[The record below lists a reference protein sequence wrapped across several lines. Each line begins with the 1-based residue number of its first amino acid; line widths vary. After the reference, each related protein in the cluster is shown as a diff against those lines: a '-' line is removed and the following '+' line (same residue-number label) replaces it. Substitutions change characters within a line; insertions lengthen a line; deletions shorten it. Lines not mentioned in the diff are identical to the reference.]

1 ASADLAVLGGVCTVN
16 PGATYMYRNI
26 NIYDGGQL
34 VFGDGNGA
42 QTDLW
47 AANIIVEDKGTMRA
61 GSVDGGGNITPIN
74 GPLIIHL
81 YGANQGT
88 KGVGAV
94 CLSDERCGVP
104 KGIWDSN
111 NLAKMYP
118 NSCSKRELPNDLP
131 PGEKKRAVKDC
142 FYPYDAMTFDN
153 GKPNTGSQDFGYFGY
168 KVIGLGYGGTLQ
180 LYGKKGATYD
190 TSGVPSSTE
199 PIWARLNNC
208 ISGNTDKFCNQGVLQ
223 PGATLL
229 TLSSGADWQPND
241 NIVVSSTDYLP
252 GHAEQVKIT
261 ACPTCPARTFMV
273 SPALKFPHN

>member
-1 ASADLAVLGGVCTVN
+1 MITWLITYALIVCLGVASPASAEPPTCPEGKTCCGLKANDTLGPGNASADLAVLGGVCTVN

-61 GSVDGGGNITPIN
+61 GSVDSGGNITPIN

-118 NSCSKRELPNDLP
+118 NSCSKRELPNDLEVQP
-131 PGEKKRAVKDC
+131 KGVEIEKGRC
-142 FYPYDAMTFDN
+142 
-153 GKPNTGSQDFGYFGY
+153 S
-168 KVIGLGYGGTLQ
+168 
-180 LYGKKGATYD
+180 
-190 TSGVPSSTE
+190 
-199 PIWARLNNC
+199 
-208 ISGNTDKFCNQGVLQ
+208 
-223 PGATLL
+223 
-229 TLSSGADWQPND
+229 
-241 NIVVSSTDYLP
+241 LP
-252 GHAEQVKIT
+252 G
-261 ACPTCPARTFMV
+261 
-273 SPALKFPHN
+273 